1 MRGVV
6 LAGLAGLAVAF
17 WSAGAAAAP
26 SFDCARAS
34 TPTEHAICGAPAL
47 AALDRALADAY
58 RAARTGAG
66 EAERARIRA
75 EQIAWLGRRDACGA
89 DAACL
94 EARMAARLAAL
105 RGGGT
110 AGSARRA
117 AAGLSGVYCAREGAD
132 ALVVEVRG
140 ARAAFALSSWQGGG
154 HHCGT
159 GTLTARRANGAFVAQ
174 DRACTLRLFRSGG
187 SVVLEAGPF
196 EACKAQYCG
205 ARAAMGR
212 FAFPAGARRPLP
224 APLREIRLMED
235 AVCR

>member
-1 MRGVV
+1 M
-6 LAGLAGLAVAF
+6 AV
-17 WSAGAAAAP
+17 WPAGAAAAP
-26 SFDCARAS
+26 SFDCAKAG

-47 AALDRALADAY
+47 AALDSALAEAY
-58 RAARTGAG
+58 RAARAGAG

-105 RGGGT
+105 RDG
-110 AGSARRA
+110 ARGAA
-117 AAGLSGVYCAREGAD
+117 AAGMSGVYCARDGAD

-140 ARAAFALSSWQGGG
+140 ARADFALSSWQGGG

-159 GTLTARRANGAFVAQ
+159 GTLAARRANGAFAVQ
-174 DRACTLRLFRSGG
+174 DRGCRLRLFERDG
-187 SVVLEAGPF
+187 SVVLEAEPF

-224 APLREIRLMED
+224 APARQIRLMED
-235 AVCR
+235 SVCR